1 MHDKGII
8 HRDIKPEN
16 FVIKTLKAAARPRN
30 NAADSDSDD
39 APCELQQTQRV
50 YIVDFG
56 LAKHYLSP
64 FTRRHIECTVKQEFV
79 GTVKYSSLNSNRL
92 LGKPSPSK
100 HLE

>member
-1 MHDKGII
+1 MI
-8 HRDIKPEN
+8 R
-16 FVIKTLKAAARPRN
+16 TLRARPRH
-30 NAADSDSDD
+30 NAEDSDED

-64 FTRRHIECTVKQEFV
+64 VTRRHIECTVKQEFV

-92 LGKPSPSK
+92 LGKSPPDDS
-100 HLE
+100 